1 MEKILYMQ
9 RISSYLNRLTA
20 KENQKNN
27 DTELISN
34 PIGKDIKNLKDVEFM
49 SWFSEERVL

>member
-9 RISSYLNRLTA
+9 RINSYLNRLTA

-34 PIGKDIKNLKDVEFM
+34 PIGKEIKNLKDVEFM
-49 SWFSEERVL
+49 S